1 MPYKH
6 KLLVF
11 MLFFLNCI
19 PLIEAKAGLPLIIPH
34 RGGKAEFPENTIYA
48 FSQMDKLKITIM
60 EIDVQVTKDGTP
72 VIYHPA
78 DLSTHS
84 NLNGKISDYPYAII
98 KKAKIKTH
106 TQIKQK
112 LYIPSL
118 HEVLLKFKNTK
129 FIIDLKSLPAKKL
142 IDSIAKTLDDSNAW
156 NRIIFYSTD
165 ISHYNYLKKN
175 YKLAKIFEAR
185 DHTRERS
192 LNMLLNE
199 SCSIPLNEDWIGLEL
214 KRKIIIKEYFAL
226 GEGTTPITAKLW
238 NPEIIKCIKKFSNN
252 PKIVIFGTNNIEDY
266 CESIKLGAY
275 AVLSDHPKKMIQLK
289 QKIENEGIKSYCS
302 N

>member
-1 MPYKH
+1 
-6 KLLVF
+6 VS
-11 MLFFLNCI
+11 LFLSCI
-19 PLIEAKAGLPLIIPH
+19 TQAKTELPLIIPH

-48 FSQMDKLKITIM
+48 FSQMDKLKMTIM

-78 DLSTHS
+78 DLSVRS
-84 NLNGKISDYPYAII
+84 NLNGKISDYSYSII
-98 KKAKIKTH
+98 KTAKIINPTN
-106 TQIKQK
+106 INQK

-118 HEVLLKFKNTK
+118 HEVLTKFKNIT

-142 IDSIAKTLDDSNAW
+142 IDSIAKTLEHSNAW
-156 NRIIFYSTD
+156 NRVIFYSTD
-165 ISHYNYLKKN
+165 ISHYHYLKKN

-185 DHTRERS
+185 DHTRDRN

-199 SCSIPLNEDWIGLEL
+199 SCSVPLNEDWIGLEL

-226 GEGTTPITAKLW
+226 GEGTTSVTAKLW
-238 NPEIIKCIKKFSNN
+238 NPEITKCINNFSKNS
-252 PKIVIFGTNNIEDY
+252 KIVVFGINNIEDY

-275 AVLSDHPKKMIQLK
+275 AVLSDYPTKMTQLK
-289 QKIENEGIKSYCS
+289 QKLENEGVEHNCS
-302 N
+302 KINH

>member
-1 MPYKH
+1 M
-6 KLLVF
+6 LL
-11 MLFFLNCI
+11 LINCTAQ
-19 PLIEAKAGLPLIIPH
+19 IEIKAELPLIIPH

-60 EIDVQVTKDGTP
+60 EIDIQVTKDGIP

-78 DLSTHS
+78 DLNTHS
-84 NLNGKISDYPYAII
+84 NLNGKISDYPHNII
-98 KKAKIKTH
+98 KKAKIIDHTH
-106 TQIKQK
+106 INQK
-112 LYIPSL
+112 LYIPTL
-118 HEVLLKFKNTK
+118 YEVLSKFKNIN

-142 IDSIAKTLDDSNAW
+142 IDSIAKILNKSNAW
-156 NRIIFYSTD
+156 NRVIFYSTD

-185 DHTRERS
+185 DHTRERN

-214 KRKIIIKEYFAL
+214 KRKIIIKEFFAL
-226 GEGTTPITAKLW
+226 GEGTTPIIAKLW
-238 NPEIIKCIKKFSNN
+238 NPEIIKCINNFSKNS
-252 PKIVIFGTNNIEDY
+252 KIVIFGINNIEDY

-275 AVLSDHPKKMIQLK
+275 AVLSDHPTKMIQLK
-289 QKIENEGIKSYCS
+289 QKLENEGVEHHCS
-302 N
+302 ITNH